1 MFISMIKA
9 YRLENISKR
18 LSLLCLVVLVLVCV
32 DQFCRVLEVSLGA
45 CLHAYECVSLSLSLC
60 LYLCLSLCLCVSP
73 FLCLCLSVCF
83 SVTVCQSLCHCL
95 PPPPS
100 LSHCLS
106 VPPLFVRARPR
117 VFVCVVIDYIFFAV
131 IVCYPFAVEL
141 TTSRRCLDLLV
152 FSSFLSLCRLP
163 VQELTRPMAIAE
175 HGKPCFPGRSSTL
188 SLLLAYATPAGDVND
203 P

>member
-1 MFISMIKA
+1 MFISVIKA

-45 CLHAYECVSLSLSLC
+45 CLHAYECVSLSVCVS
-60 LYLCLSLCLCVSP
+60 LCVSLSLP
-73 FLCLCLSVCF
+73 SSVFVCLSVCF
-83 SVTVCQSLCHCL
+83 SVTVSLSVTVC

-106 VPPLFVRARPR
+106 ICPR
-117 VFVCVVIDYIFFAV
+117 SLCAPAPECVCMCCYRLYIFAI
-131 IVCYPFAVEL
+131 IVCHPFAVEL

-175 HGKPCFPGRSSTL
+175 HGKPCSPGPVCTTR
-188 SLLLAYATPAGDVND
+188 
-203 P
+203 